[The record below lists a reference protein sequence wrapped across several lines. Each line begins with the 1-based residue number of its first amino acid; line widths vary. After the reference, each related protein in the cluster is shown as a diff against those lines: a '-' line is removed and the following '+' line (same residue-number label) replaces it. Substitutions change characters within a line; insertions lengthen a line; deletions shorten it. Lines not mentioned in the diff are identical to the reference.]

1 MGLPKIDIVF
11 KSLAKSA
18 IEKGS
23 KSTVALI
30 LKDENIKDKLFN
42 LESIKDIPE
51 GLEEGNKEQIEL
63 AFKGGY
69 KTPKKIIVYCLKE
82 EGKLEDA
89 LNILEAEVWDYLA
102 IPCIQEGETDKVA
115 TWIKG
120 LREDGIKVQAILPSC
135 KADNEGIVN
144 FTTTNIKVGEKTY
157 TNTQYCSRIAGII
170 AGTPL
175 NISATYYALPEVT
188 DVPHIK
194 KSDANEAINNGEL
207 IIINDGE
214 KCKIGRAVNSLTST
228 REGVSE
234 DYKKIKV
241 ISIMDLIYTD
251 IRKTFENEYVGKYP
265 NSYDNQVEFCLSV
278 LGYFDELE
286 KGIILAKK
294 SNEVHVDIE
303 AMKLYWKK
311 RGIDL
316 STAKQQE
323 IEENTC
329 GSNVF
334 LKGKV
339 KILDAMEDLDFNIAM

>member
-30 LKDENIKDKLFN
+30 LKDKNIKDKLFN

-63 AFKGGY
+63 AFKGSY
-69 KTPKKIIVYCLKE
+69 KTPKVIFYCLKE

-89 LNILEAEVWDYLA
+89 LNVLEAEVWDYLA
-102 IPCIQEGETDKVA
+102 VPCIQKGETDKVA

-135 KADNEGIVN
+135 KGDHEGIVN
-144 FTTTNIKVGEKTY
+144 FTTTDIKVEEKTY

-175 NISATYYALPEVT
+175 NISATYYVLSEVT
-188 DVPHIK
+188 DVPHLK
-194 KSDANEAINNGEL
+194 KKDANKAIDNGEL
-207 IIINDGE
+207 ILINDGE

-228 REGVSE
+228 REGISE

-251 IRKTFENEYVGKYP
+251 IRKTFENEYVGKYA

-278 LGYFDELE
+278 SGYFNELE
-286 KGIILAKK
+286 KGIILDKK
-294 SNEVHVDIE
+294 LNEVHVDIE

-316 STAKQQE
+316 SAAKQQE

-339 KILDAMEDLDFNIAM
+339 KILDAMEDLDFNISM